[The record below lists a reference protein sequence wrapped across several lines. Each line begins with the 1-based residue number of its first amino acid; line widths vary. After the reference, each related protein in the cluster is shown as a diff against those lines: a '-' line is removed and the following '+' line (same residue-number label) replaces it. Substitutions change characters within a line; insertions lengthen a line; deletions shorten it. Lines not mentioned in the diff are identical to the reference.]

1 MDEVA
6 RVVRVAVVVGEPLDR
21 SALAA
26 VLAAD
31 PRLRVPH
38 VLGGC
43 APARAVL
50 APRAVDVVVL
60 DADLPDGPGAALAV
74 LLQRADPR
82 LGVLLLSAGDVPRAL
97 PRRPDG
103 PPSPRPWSHLSRRTD
118 GGAPALVAAVL
129 ATARGQVV
137 LDPGPREPAGGQD
150 ARPADP
156 LASLTAARHGVL
168 RLAAHGLSNRAV
180 SRLLGLSPRSVENHL
195 AAVYR
200 ALGVDRQEVNPRVAA
215 VLAYR
220 RWSRTG

>member
-43 APARAVL
+43 APA
-50 APRAVDVVVL
+50 
-60 DADLPDGPGAALAV
+60 
-74 LLQRADPR
+74 
-82 LGVLLLSAGDVPRAL
+82 
-97 PRRPDG
+97 
-103 PPSPRPWSHLSRRTD
+103 
-118 GGAPALVAAVL
+118 LVAAVL

-137 LDPGPREPAGGQD
+137 LDPGPREPAGGPD

-180 SRLLGLSPRSVENHL
+180 GRLLGLSPRSVENHL